1 MYKIGENLVYA
12 SNGVMCVVDIRD
24 EQIGDTSRSYY
35 VLRSAF
41 GKSES
46 LVFVPTDNDRL
57 TSLMHPILTRDE
69 AEKFLSLPINLSLI
83 EWNENSRA
91 RTEYFKRV
99 IESGER
105 ARILAMIRAIY
116 ESGLRREAQG
126 KKNFLSDETVKQRAE
141 KLLSSELS
149 IVLSISEDETL
160 ALIKNKV
167 EN

>member
-69 AEKFLSLPINLSLI
+69 AEKFLSLPIDLSLI

-116 ESGLRREAQG
+116 ESGLRREALG

-141 KLLSSELS
+141 KLLASELS
-149 IVLSISEDETL
+149 LVLSISEDEAL

>member
-57 TSLMHPILTRDE
+57 TSLMHPLLTRDE
-69 AEKFLSLPINLSLI
+69 AEKFLSLPIDLSLI
-83 EWNENSRA
+83 EWSENSRA

-149 IVLSISEDETL
+149 IVLSISEDEAL

>member
-1 MYKIGENLVYA
+1 MHKIGDNLLYG

-57 TSLMHPILTRDE
+57 ASLMHPILTSGE
-69 AEKFLSLPINLSLI
+69 AEALLSLPIDTSVI
-83 EWNENSRA
+83 EWNDNSRA
-91 RTEYFKRV
+91 RTEYFKRI
-99 IESGER
+99 IESGDR
-105 ARILAMIRAIY
+105 ARILAMIRGIH
-116 ESGLRREAQG
+116 ESGLRREMQG
-126 KKNFLSDETVKQRAE
+126 KKNFLSDETVRQKAE
-141 KLLSSELS
+141 KLLASELS
-149 IVLSISEDETL
+149 IVLALSEDEAL

>member
-69 AEKFLSLPINLSLI
+69 AEKFLSLPIDLSLI

-149 IVLSISEDETL
+149 IVLSISEDEAL

>member
-57 TSLMHPILTRDE
+57 TSLMHPILTREE
-69 AEKFLSLPINLSLI
+69 AEKFLSLPIDLSLI

-149 IVLSISEDETL
+149 IVLSISEDEAL

>member
-57 TSLMHPILTRDE
+57 TSLMHPILTREE
-69 AEKFLSLPINLSLI
+69 AEKFLSLPIDLSLI

-91 RTEYFKRV
+91 RTEYFKRI

-141 KLLSSELS
+141 KLLASELS
-149 IVLSISEDETL
+149 LVLSISEDEAL
-160 ALIKNKV
+160 ALIKNRV

>member
-1 MYKIGENLVYA
+1 MYKIGDNLVYA

-69 AEKFLSLPINLSLI
+69 AEKFLSLPIDLSLI

-149 IVLSISEDETL
+149 IVLSISEDEAL

>member
-12 SNGVMCVVDIRD
+12 SNGVMYVVDIRD

-57 TSLMHPILTRDE
+57 TSLMHPILTREE
-69 AEKFLSLPINLSLI
+69 AEKFLSLPIDLSLI

-105 ARILAMIRAIY
+105 IRILAMIRAIF

-149 IVLSISEDETL
+149 IVLSISEDEAL

>member
-24 EQIGDTSRSYY
+24 EQIGDASRSYY

-57 TSLMHPILTRDE
+57 TSLMHPILTREE
-69 AEKFLSLPINLSLI
+69 AEKFLSLPIDLSLI
-83 EWNENSRA
+83 EWSENSRA

-149 IVLSISEDETL
+149 LVLSISEDETL